1 MRPRAIGQTQKRKA
15 REEIKKKKSKQN
27 QKNERKTT

>member
-15 REEIKKKKSKQN
+15 REEIKKKKIKTKSK
-27 QKNERKTT
+27 K